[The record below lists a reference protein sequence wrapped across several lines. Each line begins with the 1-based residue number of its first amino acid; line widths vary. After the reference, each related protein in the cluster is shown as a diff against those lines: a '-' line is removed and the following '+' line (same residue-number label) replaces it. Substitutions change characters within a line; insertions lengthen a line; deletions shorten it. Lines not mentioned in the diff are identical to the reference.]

1 MQNNNSINN
10 YNSLILAVIY
20 NNAETEKLQI
30 YRTIKGDQGYIYG
43 IIKNQEIYI

>member
-20 NNAETEKLQI
+20 NNAETEKYQI
-30 YRTIKGDQGYIYG
+30 LKDNKGRSG
-43 IIKNQEIYI
+43 I